1 MPDAACDGSVVG
13 RTTGVVFRYKF
24 SSFLYS
30 SSVPSSQ
37 CLHDLE
43 SQVSSKYQSCMRLTY
58 PDYTSTMTISPS
70 SSSQPKMPLDTPDR
84 VEDSTLVEHPRTRD
98 LPTRDE
104 ATMPEQGRVS
114 STERNSDERRMAILT
129 RRIMA
134 MDKAE
139 REMQAVLRTLRDTN
153 ASLDRT
159 MARFSGSL
167 DRLERKFNLLAR
179 RKADEVEIA
188 KGKR

>member
-1 MPDAACDGSVVG
+1 
-13 RTTGVVFRYKF
+13 
-24 SSFLYS
+24 
-30 SSVPSSQ
+30 
-37 CLHDLE
+37 
-43 SQVSSKYQSCMRLTY
+43 
-58 PDYTSTMTISPS
+58 MTISP
-70 SSSQPKMPLDTPDR
+70 QPNSEPKTRLDTPDR
-84 VEDSTLVEHPRTRD
+84 VEDPTFVEHPRTRD
-98 LPTRDE
+98 LPSRDE
-104 ATMPEQGRVS
+104 ATVPEQGGDASV
-114 STERNSDERRMAILT
+114 ERNSDERRITILT

-167 DRLERKFNLLAR
+167 ARLERKFNLLAR

>member
-1 MPDAACDGSVVG
+1 
-13 RTTGVVFRYKF
+13 
-24 SSFLYS
+24 
-30 SSVPSSQ
+30 
-37 CLHDLE
+37 
-43 SQVSSKYQSCMRLTY
+43 
-58 PDYTSTMTISPS
+58 MTISP
-70 SSSQPKMPLDTPDR
+70 QPNSEPRTRLDTPDR
-84 VEDSTLVEHPRTRD
+84 VENPTLVEHPRTRD
-98 LPTRDE
+98 LPTRDG
-104 ATMPEQGRVS
+104 ATDPEQRRDANA
-114 STERNSDERRMAILT
+114 ERSLDERRMAILT

-167 DRLERKFNLLAR
+167 DRLERKFTILAR

-188 KGKR
+188 KAKR

>member
-1 MPDAACDGSVVG
+1 
-13 RTTGVVFRYKF
+13 
-24 SSFLYS
+24 
-30 SSVPSSQ
+30 
-37 CLHDLE
+37 
-43 SQVSSKYQSCMRLTY
+43 
-58 PDYTSTMTISPS
+58 
-70 SSSQPKMPLDTPDR
+70 MPLDTPDH
-84 VEDSTLVEHPRTRD
+84 VDASTLVQDPKAETGP
-98 LPTRDE
+98 LQNE

-114 STERNSDERRMAILT
+114 IAERSPDERRMAILT
-129 RRIMA
+129 RRIKA

-167 DRLERKFNLLAR
+167 DRMERKFNLLAR